1 MTITQLC
8 KKAHENAVKHGF
20 WEDFD
25 VITEDTP
32 IRDDIDDDKI
42 ILINNAIGSRLMLI
56 VTEASE
62 ALEELRHR
70 NVINFKEE
78 LADIAIR
85 LGDLCGGLKIDIET
99 EIKKKMEKNKS
110 RPYKHGKEF

>member
-8 KKAHENAVKHGF
+8 KKAHENAINHGF

-25 VITEDTP
+25 
-32 IRDDIDDDKI
+32 I
-42 ILINNAIGSRLMLI
+42 ISKNVSECDVRTILYNDAIGNRLMLI
-56 VTEASE
+56 ASEASE
-62 ALEELRHR
+62 ALEGLRHG
-70 NVINFKEE
+70 NMVNFREE

-85 LGDLCGGLKIDIET
+85 LGDLCGGLKIDLER
-99 EIKKKMEKNKS
+99 EIKKKMEKNKN